1 MGRMAAPIATHPA
14 LAWLKRLP
22 LFADLPE
29 RELLALAHL
38 GRVDRFRPEAAI
50 FSQGDACDRLWLLN
64 QGQVKIV
71 YHEEDGREVIL
82 ELISP
87 GEPFGGATLFFPR
100 HPATAKAIDDVET
113 FSLSS
118 ETYRQFLT
126 EHPPATL
133 KLIRMLGLRL
143 HSMME
148 AHVAAGKRV
157 EQRLARILIK
167 HAARFGRPDP
177 EGTLIPI
184 SLSRQDLADMSG
196 TTLETAIRSM
206 SRFRAQGWIKT
217 RRGGYLVI
225 LDEAELRKLA
235 RGLTRRLS
243 AEV

>member
-1 MGRMAAPIATHPA
+1 LA
-14 LAWLKRLP
+14 LLKQLP

-38 GRVDRFRPEAAI
+38 GRVDHFPADGVI
-50 FSQGDACDRLWLLN
+50 FSQGDPCDRLWLLN
-64 QGQVKIV
+64 RGKVKIV

-87 GEPFGGATLFFPR
+87 GEPFGGTTLFFPR

-113 FSLSS
+113 FSLSG
-118 ETYRQFLT
+118 EAYRQFLI
-126 EHPPATL
+126 EHPTVTL
-133 KLIRMLGLRL
+133 KLIRMLGARL

-148 AHVAAGKRV
+148 AQIAAGKRV
-157 EQRLARILIK
+157 EQRLARILLK

-196 TTLETAIRSM
+196 TTLETAIRVM
-206 SRFRAQGWIKT
+206 SRFRAQEWVKT
-217 RRGGYLVI
+217 RRGGFLVI
-225 LDEAELRKLA
+225 LNEAELRKLA
-235 RGLTRRLS
+235 RGL
-243 AEV
+243 